1 MKTSKTSLQNRNKLK
16 VPYYMH
22 SSMRGTY
29 WRPCKILERH
39 VDGIHCTIE
48 FFDHNLQDNDQRE
61 IEFGI
66 LVWK

>member
-1 MKTSKTSLQNRNKLK
+1 
-16 VPYYMH
+16 MH